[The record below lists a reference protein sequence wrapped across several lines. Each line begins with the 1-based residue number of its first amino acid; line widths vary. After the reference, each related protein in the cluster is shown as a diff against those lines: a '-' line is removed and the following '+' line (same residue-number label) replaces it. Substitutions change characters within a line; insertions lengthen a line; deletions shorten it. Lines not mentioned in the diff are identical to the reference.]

1 METKSLYAAML
12 AVMGLF
18 VALGVGT
25 LSALARFE
33 LPGAAV
39 VVRPA
44 TDDAVEVTPDRAAV
58 YGPTLPV
65 EIELPAP
72 AGGRATPLPPRAR

>member
-18 VALGVGT
+18 VAFSVGT

-33 LPGAAV
+33 VPGAGV

-44 TDDAVEVTPDRAAV
+44 TDDAVEVTPDPAAV
-58 YGPTLPV
+58 YGPMLPV
-65 EIELPAP
+65 EVELQAP
-72 AGGRATPLPPRAR
+72 AGGRATPQPPRAR